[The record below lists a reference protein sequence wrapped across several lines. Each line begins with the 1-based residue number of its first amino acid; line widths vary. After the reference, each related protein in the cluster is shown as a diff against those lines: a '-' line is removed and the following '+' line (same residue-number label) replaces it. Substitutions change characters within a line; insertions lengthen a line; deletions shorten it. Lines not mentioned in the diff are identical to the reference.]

1 MRTLKDLFL
10 DSLAD
15 IYYAEQQLVR
25 ALPKMAAAASDDQL
39 REAFESH
46 LEETHGHVTKVESV
60 FTEFAQKARSKKC
73 PAIVGL
79 LEEGDEMA
87 SENKGSPTLDAALI
101 AAGQKVE
108 HYEIATYGS
117 LREWAALLGQDRAAD
132 ILGEILEEEK
142 GADSTLTELGRNV
155 CNAAANEHAG
165 DGDGQEEDS
174 ETHMGGGRSASPKE
188 VSRRRAA

>member
-1 MRTLKDLFL
+1 MKTLKELFL

-25 ALPKMAAAASDDQL
+25 ALPKMAKAASDDQL

-46 LEETHGHVTKVESV
+46 LEETKGHVTKVESV
-60 FTEFAQKARSKKC
+60 FAEFDQKARSKKC

-79 LEEGDEMA
+79 VEEADEMA
-87 SENKGSPTLDAALI
+87 AENKGSPTLDAALI

-117 LREWAALLGQDRAAD
+117 LKEWAGILGEDVAAD
-132 ILGEILEEEK
+132 TLQEILEEEK
-142 GADSTLTELGRNV
+142 AADATLSELARSRCNTAAFEQSESSGAE
-155 CNAAANEHAG
+155 
-165 DGDGQEEDS
+165 GQ
-174 ETHMGGGRSASPKE
+174 
-188 VSRRRAA
+188 RRAA

>member
-1 MRTLKDLFL
+1 MKTLKDLFL

-25 ALPKMAAAASDDQL
+25 ALPKMAKAATDDPL

-46 LEETHGHVTKVESV
+46 LKETQGHVTKVERV
-60 FTEFAQKARSKKC
+60 FAQFGQKARSKKC

-79 LEEGDEMA
+79 VEEADAMA
-87 SENKGSPTLDAALI
+87 AENKGSPTIDAALI

-117 LREWAALLGQDRAAD
+117 LKEWAGIQGEDAVAD
-132 ILGEILEEEK
+132 ILEEILEQEK
-142 GADSTLTELGRNV
+142 AADAALSELARSR
-155 CNAAANEHAG
+155 CNAAAQEQNESGEA
-165 DGDGQEEDS
+165 EDQ
-174 ETHMGGGRSASPKE
+174 
-188 VSRRRAA
+188 RRAA